1 MRVTACIDVIILEL
15 LAIMTTTSE
24 SRTTDRSFCME
35 FLAIM
40 TTDLQKATRICDRS
54 RLELISPGPVTAV
67 WNFPVIQAL
76 LRYDIR
82 SLEKQ

>member
-1 MRVTACIDVIILEL
+1 
-15 LAIMTTTSE
+15 
-24 SRTTDRSFCME
+24 ME